1 MTRSLTIAFALATA
15 TTAAVAGCG
24 HSYSETGSTS
34 TTAAQPNGPVDQR
47 AIDAMTGARCER
59 EARCDNVG
67 ANRHYVSRE
76 GCITQLRGEAM
87 NSLTTSACPNGIDR
101 AHLDR
106 CLADVRGER
115 CENVLDSLDRIANC
129 STNALCSR

>member
-1 MTRSLTIAFALATA
+1 MTRALTIPFALAI
-15 TTAAVAGCG
+15 AVVACG
-24 HSYSETGSTS
+24 HSYSETGATS
-34 TTAAQPNGPVDQR
+34 TTAAQPSGPVNQR
-47 AIDAMTGARCER
+47 AIDAITGARCER
-59 EARCDNVG
+59 EVRCDNVG

-76 GCITQLRGEAM
+76 GCMTQLRGEAM

-101 AHLDR
+101 AQLDR

-115 CENVLDSLDRIANC
+115 CENVLDSLDRITNC